1 MVQDSLKYPRI
12 PSILGVLG
20 EIGGARIGVFWGPRV
35 PKTRLKPPNSCL
47 ISVKKGV
54 FGGVFGVFLG
64 CFGEGVKKGVFP
76 CIYTYLKRIMV
87 RLKKQAKNVANLE
100 KKYFF
105 NVLKNLYKNSAK
117 YRKICTKK

>member
-1 MVQDSLKYPRI
+1 MVQDSLKYPKT

-54 FGGVFGVFLG
+54 FRGVFGVFLG
-64 CFGEGVKKGVFP
+64 CFWGVLGRGSKRVFFRV
-76 CIYTYLKRIMV
+76 YTH
-87 RLKKQAKNVANLE
+87 
-100 KKYFF
+100 
-105 NVLKNLYKNSAK
+105 
-117 YRKICTKK
+117 T